1 MLKSCGDV
9 ILPCA
14 TPVLKMIV
22 KRVREQTAL
31 DRFREQ
37 FAVLEQSSLKND
49 NFLKEKYLPRNP
61 I

>member
-1 MLKSCGDV
+1 VVEV
-9 ILPCA
+9 IDHPETEFVSRLPS
-14 TPVLKMIV
+14 
-22 KRVREQTAL
+22 L

-49 NFLKEKYLPRNP
+49 NFKEETSLPWNP